1 MMYSDC
7 LHCVGT
13 LGSLLVLHKAISW
26 LPYQSDINVNL
37 ISTLFFLLT
46 PIIKQRKDSDV
57 KPLMLVLGALPAIA
71 IGIGNAYP
79 YTF

>member
-26 LPYQSDINVNL
+26 LPYQSDIK
-37 ISTLFFLLT
+37 LFF